1 MTPLARSAGLPPK
14 GADGIG
20 GDASRD
26 FPQRGQTES
35 AEALRVAFSEVAD
48 GIGGDAPRGFLR
60 SGRRNRRRRSAWL
73 SPKWQ
78 TESAD
83 ALCYPLANE
92 GIFCAKNGS

>member
-60 SGRRNRRRRSAWL
+60 SGRRSR
-73 SPKWQ
+73 Q
-78 TESAD
+78 M
-83 ALCYPLANE
+83 LCAIPSLMRGFFVQKTAPE
-92 GIFCAKNGS
+92 KFLKKF